1 MGEEA
6 AEAAPGPD
14 LGPEEH
20 TIKVF
25 LSGNSGNK
33 EVGVNISKSTSN
45 QNQND
50 GDFSYLPYFGIYFL
64 NNKYLFLKLIFLHPT
79 CFVRRKLKPIEIRSS
94 CITILQ

>member
-20 TIKVF
+20 TIKVY

-33 EVGVNISKSTSN
+33 EVRENMNKSTFT
-45 QNQND
+45 QNKMNVL
-50 GDFSYLPYFGIYFL
+50 SSIGIYFSDK
-64 NNKYLFLKLIFLHPT
+64 KYLFLKLIFLHPT

>member
-20 TIKVF
+20 TIKVY

-33 EVGVNISKSTSN
+33 EVRRNMNKLTFTQSKMKFH
-45 QNQND
+45 Q
-50 GDFSYLPYFGIYFL
+50 F
-64 NNKYLFLKLIFLHPT
+64 
-79 CFVRRKLKPIEIRSS
+79 
-94 CITILQ
+94 

>member
-33 EVGVNISKSTSN
+33 EVRECVNKLTFTQNKISKMGYFHINHILEYTS
-45 QNQND
+45 
-50 GDFSYLPYFGIYFL
+50 
-64 NNKYLFLKLIFLHPT
+64 
-79 CFVRRKLKPIEIRSS
+79 
-94 CITILQ
+94 

>member
-45 QNQND
+45 QNHFIFTIFWNI
-50 GDFSYLPYFGIYFL
+50 L
-64 NNKYLFLKLIFLHPT
+64 LK
-79 CFVRRKLKPIEIRSS
+79 
-94 CITILQ
+94 

>member
-20 TIKVF
+20 TIKVY

-33 EVGVNISKSTSN
+33 EVRENINKLTFT
-45 QNQND
+45 QNRMKFND
-50 GDFSYLPYFGIYFL
+50 NGEFSYLP
-64 NNKYLFLKLIFLHPT
+64 
-79 CFVRRKLKPIEIRSS
+79 
-94 CITILQ
+94 

>member
-20 TIKVF
+20 TIKVY

-33 EVGVNISKSTSN
+33 EVRENMNKSTFM
-45 QNQND
+45 QNKIV
-50 GDFSYLPYFGIYFL
+50 FIFIIYWNIL
-64 NNKYLFLKLIFLHPT
+64 LK
-79 CFVRRKLKPIEIRSS
+79 
-94 CITILQ
+94 

>member
-33 EVGVNISKSTSN
+33 EVGANINKLTFK
-45 QNQND
+45 QNQN
-50 GDFSYLPYFGIYFL
+50 Y
-64 NNKYLFLKLIFLHPT
+64 
-79 CFVRRKLKPIEIRSS
+79 
-94 CITILQ
+94 ILEYTF

>member
-33 EVGVNISKSTSN
+33 EVRSNVKRSTFT
-45 QNQND
+45 QNRMK
-50 GDFSYLPYFGIYFL
+50 L
-64 NNKYLFLKLIFLHPT
+64 NH
-79 CFVRRKLKPIEIRSS
+79 
-94 CITILQ
+94 